1 MAAPELLTAV
11 EPGLAEAPILDG
23 AEDAAA
29 AVVDAASAD
38 TPRPSDKAPVTG
50 TDPATPAASG
60 KGILALAVHWTG
72 VVLLSLA
79 VLAVSALIL
88 LPRATGAQTYSV
100 LTNSMA
106 PKLAPGTFLVVAPSS
121 FADLRSGDVVTYQLA
136 SGRPEVI
143 THRIVGFSATQQGE
157 RTLITKGDNNGMV
170 DPDAVREVQVRGKLL
185 YAVPFA
191 GYLANAL
198 GNTDRGLWV
207 SVGAVTLIGYGIW
220 NVAKVVRRNVAK
232 RQRAQSKE
240 TIAGGDK

>member
-11 EPGLAEAPILDG
+11 EPRVSVAPLEVAPLAGTVTIPTADPTPQPKRRKG
-23 AEDAAA
+23 A
-29 AVVDAASAD
+29 
-38 TPRPSDKAPVTG
+38 
-50 TDPATPAASG
+50 
-60 KGILALAVHWTG
+60 LALAVHWVG

-79 VLAVSALIL
+79 VLVVAALIL
-88 LPRATGAQTYSV
+88 VPRATGSQTYAV

-157 RTLITKGDNNGMV
+157 RTLITKGDNNGTV
-170 DPDAVREVQVRGKLL
+170 DPAAVREVQVRGKLL

-198 GNTDRGLWV
+198 GNADRTLWV
-207 SVGAVTLIGYGIW
+207 SVGAVILIGYGAW
-220 NVAKVVRRNVAK
+220 NVAGVVRRRLAK
-232 RQRAQSKE
+232 GRRGGARG
-240 TIAGGDK
+240 TMAGGDR